1 MLGRLTIAT
10 GILLV
15 SACTSTGAQKG
26 EVAAAD
32 ATPTVTASAS
42 STASAGAGEPTMDP
56 QLPAAPTPATGT
68 AGQPTVPTTVATGQP
83 TTPTTPTTVAT
94 GQPTTHTTVTAGQP
108 TVPTTVATGQ
118 PPAPTTVATGQPAS
132 ATTVATGQP
141 TTMPPV
147 QTTVATGQPTPTTGG
162 DPNTY
167 VPQTAHDNTP
177 WRFNMQQD
185 GRSMSADEFDAW
197 MRQRG
202 VRVATGKPAV
212 PLVQNCP
219 TPEGDKGDSD
229 GDGVI
234 NCLDKCPASEA
245 GQTIGPDGCPVP
257 VSIDLKGV
265 TFAYDKATLGAEAK
279 AVLAE
284 ALEILQRHPALKVQ
298 VAGHTDSRGDASY
311 NQALSERRAKA
322 VYDFLV
328 SSGID
333 KARLIGPVGF
343 GESRP
348 IVPNQRP
355 DGSDDPEGR
364 AKNRRTE
371 LNIHT

>member
-1 MLGRLTIAT
+1 MALKNFVVASSVL
-10 GILLV
+10 LLV
-15 SACTSTGAQKG
+15 STACSATGAPQ
-26 EVAAAD
+26 
-32 ATPTVTASAS
+32 S
-42 STASAGAGEPTMDP
+42 EP
-56 QLPAAPTPATGT
+56 
-68 AGQPTVPTTVATGQP
+68 VPTEE
-83 TTPTTPTTVAT
+83 TTTSA
-94 GQPTTHTTVTAGQP
+94 
-108 TVPTTVATGQ
+108 
-118 PPAPTTVATGQPAS
+118 PAS
-132 ATTVATGQP
+132 AAQTDATQVDAGTPVDALPVGQTAP
-141 TTMPPV
+141 AP
-147 QTTVATGQPTPTTGG
+147 AASG
-162 DPNTY
+162 Y
-167 VPQTAHDNTP
+167 VPKTEHDNTP
-177 WRFNMQQD
+177 WRFNMEQD
-185 GRSMSADEFDAW
+185 GKQMSADQFDEW
-197 MRQRG
+197 MKSKG
-202 VRVATGKPAV
+202 VRVATGKPAT

-219 TPEGDKGDSD
+219 TPEGDKGDGD

-234 NCLDKCPASEA
+234 NCLDQCPTSEA

-371 LNIHT
+371 LNIQN

>member
-1 MLGRLTIAT
+1 MLKRLTIAT
-10 GILLV
+10 GVLLV
-15 SACTSTGAQKG
+15 SACAATGGTPDDPASAAGTTAASESTAPSS
-26 EVAAAD
+26 AD
-32 ATPTVTASAS
+32 PSQAPSRISTPTTTVTTSVDDQPQS
-42 STASAGAGEPTMDP
+42 STAVASQQPAVPTTTATGA
-56 QLPAAPTPATGT
+56 PATSTTVATGQPAVPTTIATGRPATTST
-68 AGQPTVPTTVATGQP
+68 ATTTQPTVPTTVATGQP
-83 TTPTTPTTVAT
+83 T
-94 GQPTTHTTVTAGQP
+94 
-108 TVPTTVATGQ
+108 
-118 PPAPTTVATGQPAS
+118 
-132 ATTVATGQP
+132 
-141 TTMPPV
+141 
-147 QTTVATGQPTPTTGG
+147 PTTGV

-167 VPQTAHDNTP
+167 VPKTAHDNTP

-185 GRSMSADEFDAW
+185 GRSMSADEFDSW

-219 TPEGDKGDSD
+219 TPEGDKGDGD

-234 NCLDKCPASEA
+234 NCLDQCPASEA

-265 TFAYDKATLGAEAK
+265 TFAYDKATLGADAK

-284 ALEILQRHPALKVQ
+284 AIEILQRHPALKVQ

-322 VYDFLV
+322 VYDYLV
-328 SSGID
+328 ANGID

-348 IVPNQRP
+348 IVPNQKP
-355 DGSDDPEGR
+355 DGSDDPDGR

-371 LNIHT
+371 LNIQN